1 MLTFIITSLFLTPEL
16 NHPTGIEYN
25 NPPQNETIQTIA
37 QSSSPNPTDLNPLD
51 YENKIENTIYQSGD
65 RLIIIQSIPIKYIN
79 QATSPNTQPTN
90 STTPSL

>member
-1 MLTFIITSLFLTPEL
+1 MLSLILTSLILTPEL

-25 NPPQNETIQTIA
+25 NTTNQTTSLPIN
-37 QSSSPNPTDLNPLD
+37 QYSTPNPTNPTPLD
-51 YENKIENTIYQSGD
+51 YTNKIENTIYQSGD

-79 QATSPNTQPTN
+79 QATEPNIQPTI